1 MTGQDRPTYMKTQTH
16 THSKLSILA
25 AITCGTLAL
34 SSHGKA
40 AVVVKFQQ
48 VGEDVV
54 ATWNGDIHLGAY
66 SASDST
72 TWTLVN
78 AQIGVLGADE
88 SLAALGHPGNPG
100 DFFVGGAATATS
112 LLSIPF
118 DVPGGIAGIGPG
130 LPFPTGFGFVGDTFM
145 LPNFPGDPVPY
156 FDFGS
161 GSNYTMKWS
170 GRTLSEIGAD
180 SFDNTL
186 AWTSS
191 VSVTSTISYT
201 TVPETSTLA
210 LGMLG
215 GACLLRRRR

>member
-1 MTGQDRPTYMKTQTH
+1 MTGQDDPTHMKTQTH
-16 THSKLSILA
+16 THPKLSILA

-54 ATWNGDIHLGAY
+54 AVWNGDIQLGAY
-66 SASDST
+66 SASDVN
-72 TWTLVN
+72 TWSFVN
-78 AQIGVLGADE
+78 SQRTVLGGDE
-88 SLAALGHPGNPG
+88 SLAATGHPNNPG
-100 DFFVGGAATATS
+100 DFFVGGVATVTS
-112 LLSIPF
+112 LLAIPF
-118 DVPGGIAGIGPG
+118 SGAGFDNVGPNF
-130 LPFPTGFGFVGDTFM
+130 PFPVGFGFVGNTFM
-145 LPNFPGDPVPY
+145 LPNFPGDPIPY

-170 GRTLSEIGAD
+170 GETLSSIGAA
-180 SFDNTL
+180 SFNNTL

-191 VSVTSTISYT
+191 AGGTNTISYT

-215 GACLLRRRR
+215 GVCLLRRRR